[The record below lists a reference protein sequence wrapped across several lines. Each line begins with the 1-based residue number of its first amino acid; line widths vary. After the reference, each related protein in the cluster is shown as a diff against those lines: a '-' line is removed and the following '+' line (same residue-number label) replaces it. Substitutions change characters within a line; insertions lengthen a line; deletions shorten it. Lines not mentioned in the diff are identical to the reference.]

1 MIRVILH
8 HEFLEFDN
16 GMLLDFISPEMF
28 VALNIHKEFK
38 GFEEFLIYIYV
49 YIWLQDLI
57 RITLSIRTDNLK
69 FKLASHSQVH
79 QNYIY

>member
-38 GFEEFLIYIYV
+38 GFEEFLIYIYICIYLV
-49 YIWLQDLI
+49 TRFD
-57 RITLSIRTDNLK
+57 K
-69 FKLASHSQVH
+69 
-79 QNYIY
+79 NYTFNPYG

>member
-1 MIRVILH
+1 
-8 HEFLEFDN
+8 
-16 GMLLDFISPEMF
+16 MF

-38 GFEEFLIYIYV
+38 GFEELHINIYIYIRIYV
-49 YIWLQDLI
+49 DICLQDLI
-57 RITLSIRTDNLK
+57 TITLSIRTDNLK

>member
-38 GFEEFLIYIYV
+38 GFEEFLIYIYM
-49 YIWLQDLI
+49 YISGYKIW
-57 RITLSIRTDNLK
+57 
-69 FKLASHSQVH
+69 
-79 QNYIY
+79 